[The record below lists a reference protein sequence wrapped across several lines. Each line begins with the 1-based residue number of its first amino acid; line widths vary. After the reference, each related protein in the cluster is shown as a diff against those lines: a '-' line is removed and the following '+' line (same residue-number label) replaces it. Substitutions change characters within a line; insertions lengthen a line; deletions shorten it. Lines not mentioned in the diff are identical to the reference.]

1 MEQVAGLTAS
11 VGSEHPLVR
20 RRRKGRKEGRGR
32 KEDRNAE
39 QRTYSAD
46 ALSCQLWKASQDG
59 PEKETSPKDA
69 SLAMLQQDTV
79 KSRRADRAGNAREA
93 SLLKCS
99 MLT

>member
-59 PEKETSPKDA
+59 PEKETSPNDA

-79 KSRRADRAGNAREA
+79 KIHRPPLARDEKA
-93 SLLKCS
+93 CEI
-99 MLT
+99 